1 MLGEANL
8 LGVYFSDA
16 LVAACLAWVVLAILR
31 RPLSWIGFYRFVWHP
46 SLVDIALFGIL
57 WCLSARALP
66 TLARM
71 MA

>member
-1 MLGEANL
+1 MMDEANL

-31 RPLSWIGFYRFVWHP
+31 RPLRWVGFYRCVWHP
-46 SLVDIALFGIL
+46 SLVDLALFGIL
-57 WCLSARALP
+57 WCLSAWALP

-71 MA
+71 LA

>member
-1 MLGEANL
+1 MINEANL

-16 LVAACLAWVVLAILR
+16 LVAAALAWVVLAILR
-31 RPLSWIGFYRFVWHP
+31 RPLHWIGFYRCVWHP
-46 SLVDIALFGIL
+46 SLVDLALFGIL

-66 TLARM
+66 TLAGM

>member
-1 MLGEANL
+1 MINEANL

-16 LVAACLAWVVLAILR
+16 LVAAVLGWVVLAILR
-31 RPLSWIGFYRFVWHP
+31 RPLHWMGFYRCVWHP
-46 SLVDIALFGIL
+46 SLVDLALFGIL

-66 TLARM
+66 TLAGM